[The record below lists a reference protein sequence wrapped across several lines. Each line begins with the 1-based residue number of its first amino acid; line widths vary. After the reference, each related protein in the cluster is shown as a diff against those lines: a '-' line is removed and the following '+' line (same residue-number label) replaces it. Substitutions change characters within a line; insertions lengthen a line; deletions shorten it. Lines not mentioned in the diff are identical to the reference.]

1 MCKKH
6 IEVVA
11 AVLMNGGQF
20 LAVQRGP
27 SQLDYIS
34 QKWEF
39 PGGKVEP
46 GETLI
51 AAITRELEEEL
62 RITVT
67 EPQFLLTIEHSYP
80 DFDITMHCFVIEIPT
95 RDIELTEHIDS
106 LWLSKEQLLEVD
118 WAAADLPVVEKL
130 QTTFQGISK
139 WI

>member
-1 MCKKH
+1 MSKKH

-11 AVLMNGGQF
+11 AVLKNEGEF
-20 LAVQRGP
+20 LAVQRAP
-27 SQLDYIS
+27 SKLDYIS

-39 PGGKVEP
+39 PGGKVEAD
-46 GETLI
+46 ETLT

-130 QTTFQGISK
+130 QTTFK
-139 WI
+139 E